1 MDCKLDEGT
10 KRWTMECMSHY
21 EQMSEQMSVGG
32 AAESKDHPAAGGT

>member
-1 MDCKLDEGT
+1 
-10 KRWTMECMSHY
+10 MECMSHY